1 MNRVLEWV
9 QKHPLAASFA
19 ALGVALLIGFLVA
32 LPSLTQT
39 SPSAQ
44 SSDKVDQEI
53 AAQLVREANENGSD
67 YVSLICGSDTSTAI
81 AVLDDDRH
89 LASRPT
95 YVAALSQLC
104 NR

>member
-1 MNRVLEWV
+1 MGSEAPIGGIIRSTRRGLAHRV
-9 QKHPLAASFA
+9 PRRAS
-19 ALGVALLIGFLVA
+19 VADADV
-32 LPSLTQT
+32 S
-39 SPSAQ
+39 SAQ